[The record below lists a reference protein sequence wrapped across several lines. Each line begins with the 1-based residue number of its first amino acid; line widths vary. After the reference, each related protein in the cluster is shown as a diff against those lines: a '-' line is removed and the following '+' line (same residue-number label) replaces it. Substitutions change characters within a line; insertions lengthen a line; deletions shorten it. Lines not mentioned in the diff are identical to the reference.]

1 MEKNN
6 YKWIV
11 KTIPFFK
18 LFIIVFF
25 FSCRRR
31 HTSLQGE
38 WSSDV
43 CSSDLAENKVV
54 RFQLYE
60 ALLLPLERVKQN
72 PKWHPEGDA
81 LFHSLQVFDLA
92 RDELPYDEEFLVAA
106 LLHDVGKA
114 IDQAD
119 HVAAGIEELNV
130 HITERTD
137 SLIM

>member
-25 FSCRRR
+25 FSSRRR

-43 CSSDLAENKVV
+43 CSSDLMLAISDEMQRQGLDSTKSSLRIGIFGAE
-54 RFQLYE
+54 
-60 ALLLPLERVKQN
+60 P
-72 PKWHPEGDA
+72 WT
-81 LFHSLQVFDLA
+81 
-92 RDELPYDEEFLVAA
+92 DELRRNIEERLKI
-106 LLHDVGKA
+106 DA
-114 IDQAD
+114 IDIYGLSEVMGPG
-119 HVAAGIEELNV
+119 VAQDRKSV
-130 HITERTD
+130 V
-137 SLIM
+137 